1 MRAANALIAS
11 ELAAAER
18 PCVASSFQAE
28 CVVLVDMLRQLRPD
42 IPVLFLDTVH
52 HFVETYEYRDRIARE
67 WNLNLVNLRAAE
79 PAPGQSRQSTHDCCP
94 RPKVDPPFAA
104 PPH

>member
-1 MRAANALIAS
+1 MTAANALIAS

-18 PCVASSFQAE
+18 PCVTSSFQAE
-28 CVVLVDMLRQLRPD
+28 CVVFVDMLRQLRPD

-67 WNLNLVNLRAAE
+67 WNLNLENLRAAE
-79 PAPGQSRQSTHDCCP
+79 PAPGQCRVTRNDCWA
-94 RPKVDPPFAA
+94 RHKVVPLFAA
-104 PPH
+104 L